1 MIVLICV
8 KIFWM
13 EDSDIKI
20 VLVEDDSVIRE
31 SFEFLLNEEEGYAV
45 VAAFPSAEDA
55 IRSIAALDPDVILLD
70 IQLPGLSGLEALPKL
85 KSLVPDVAVIIL
97 SVNEHQ
103 DSVFEA
109 LAKGA
114 SGYLTKNTAPEKILE
129 AVNEVMLG
137 GGPMSAHIAKM
148 VVNSFQRSKE
158 SPLTRRETEILEQV
172 ATGKARSVIANE
184 FFIDLETVKS
194 HLKNIYAKLDV
205 HSKADA
211 IKTAKENRF
220 I

>member
-1 MIVLICV
+1 M
-8 KIFWM
+8 KRT
-13 EDSDIKI
+13 SDIQI
-20 VLVEDDSVIRE
+20 VLVEDDSVIRD
-31 SFEFLLNEEEGYAV
+31 SFQFLLNEEEGYAV
-45 VAAFPSAEDA
+45 TGAFANAEDA
-55 IRSIAALDPDVILLD
+55 IKSVASLDPDVVLLD
-70 IQLPGLSGLEALPKL
+70 IQLPGMSGLQALPKI
-85 KSLVPDVAVIIL
+85 KSLVPDAAVIIL

-103 DSVFEA
+103 DTVFEA

-114 SGYLTKNTAPEKILE
+114 AGYLTKNTPPQKILE

-148 VVNSFQRSKE
+148 VVNSFQRSNE
-158 SPLTRRETEILEQV
+158 SPLTRRETEILEQI
-172 ATGKARSVIANE
+172 AAGKTRGKIADE

-211 IKTAKENRF
+211 IKTARINKF

>member
-1 MIVLICV
+1 MNSTGDIQIVLI
-8 KIFWM
+8 
-13 EDSDIKI
+13 
-20 VLVEDDSVIRE
+20 EDDMVIRE
-31 SFEFLLNEEEGYAV
+31 SFEFLLNEEEGCSVIGAFADAESALRS
-45 VAAFPSAEDA
+45 VAS
-55 IRSIAALDPDVILLD
+55 LDPDVILLD

-85 KSLVPDVAVIIL
+85 KDLAPEAAVIIL

-103 DSVFEA
+103 DTVFDA

-114 SGYLTKNTAPEKILE
+114 SGYLTKNTPPERIVS

-148 VVNSFQRSKE
+148 VVSSFQRSKE
-158 SPLTRRETEILEQV
+158 SPLTRRETEILEQI
-172 ATGKARSVIANE
+172 AAGKTRGKIADE

-211 IKTAKENRF
+211 IKAAKMNKF

>member
-1 MIVLICV
+1 MNST
-8 KIFWM
+8 
-13 EDSDIKI
+13 SDIQI
-20 VLVEDDSVIRE
+20 VLVEDDSVIRD
-31 SFEFLLNEEEGYAV
+31 SFQFLLNEEDGYAV
-45 VAAFPSAEDA
+45 TGAFANAEDA
-55 IRSIAALDPDVILLD
+55 IKSVAALDPDVVLLD
-70 IQLPGLSGLEALPKL
+70 IQLPGLSGLQALPKI
-85 KSLVPDVAVIIL
+85 KALVPDAAVIIL

-103 DSVFEA
+103 DTVFEA

-114 SGYLTKNTAPEKILE
+114 SGYLTKNTPPQKILE

-148 VVNSFQRSKE
+148 VVNSFQRSNE
-158 SPLTRRETEILEQV
+158 SPLTRRETEILEQI
-172 ATGKARSVIANE
+172 AAGKTRGKIADE

-211 IKTAKENRF
+211 IKTARINKF

>member
-1 MIVLICV
+1 MNST
-8 KIFWM
+8 
-13 EDSDIKI
+13 SDIQI
-20 VLVEDDSVIRE
+20 VLVEDDSVIRD
-31 SFEFLLNEEEGYAV
+31 SFQFLLNEEEGYAV
-45 VAAFPSAEDA
+45 TGAFANAEDA
-55 IRSIAALDPDVILLD
+55 IKSVAALDPDVVLLD
-70 IQLPGLSGLEALPKL
+70 IQLPGLSGLQALPKI
-85 KSLVPDVAVIIL
+85 KALVPDAAVIIL

-103 DSVFEA
+103 DTVFEA
-109 LAKGA
+109 LSKGA
-114 SGYLTKNTAPEKILE
+114 SGYLTKNTPPQKILE

-148 VVNSFQRSKE
+148 VVNSFQRSNE
-158 SPLTRRETEILEQV
+158 SPLTRRETEILEQI
-172 ATGKARSVIANE
+172 AAGKTRGKIADE

-211 IKTAKENRF
+211 IKTARINKF

>member
-1 MIVLICV
+1 M
-8 KIFWM
+8 KRT
-13 EDSDIKI
+13 SDIQI
-20 VLVEDDSVIRE
+20 VLVEDDSVIRD
-31 SFEFLLNEEEGYAV
+31 SFQFLLNEEEGYAV
-45 VAAFPSAEDA
+45 IGAFANAEDA
-55 IRSIAALDPDVILLD
+55 IKSVASLDPDVVLLD
-70 IQLPGLSGLEALPKL
+70 IQLPGISGLQALPKI
-85 KSLVPDVAVIIL
+85 KALVPDAAVIIL

-103 DSVFEA
+103 DTVFEA

-114 SGYLTKNTAPEKILE
+114 AGYLTKNTPPQKILE

-148 VVNSFQRSKE
+148 VVSSFQRSNE
-158 SPLTRRETEILEQV
+158 SPLTRRETEILEQI
-172 ATGKARSVIANE
+172 AAGKTRGKIADE

-211 IKTAKENRF
+211 IKTAKINKF

>member
-1 MIVLICV
+1 M
-8 KIFWM
+8 KRT
-13 EDSDIKI
+13 SDIQI
-20 VLVEDDSVIRE
+20 VLVEDDRVIRD
-31 SFEFLLNEEEGYAV
+31 SFQFLLNEEEGYAV
-45 VAAFPSAEDA
+45 TGAFANAEDA
-55 IRSIAALDPDVILLD
+55 IKSVATLDPDVVLLD
-70 IQLPGLSGLEALPKL
+70 IQLPGISGLQALPKI
-85 KSLVPDVAVIIL
+85 KALVPDAAVIIL

-103 DSVFEA
+103 DTVFEA

-114 SGYLTKNTAPEKILE
+114 AGYLTKNTPPQKILE

-148 VVNSFQRSKE
+148 VVNSFQRSNE
-158 SPLTRRETEILEQV
+158 SPLTRRETEILEQI
-172 ATGKARSVIANE
+172 AAGKTRGKIADE

-211 IKTAKENRF
+211 IKTARINKF

>member
-1 MIVLICV
+1 M
-8 KIFWM
+8 KRT
-13 EDSDIKI
+13 SDIQI
-20 VLVEDDSVIRE
+20 VLVEDDSVIRD
-31 SFEFLLNEEEGYAV
+31 SFQFLLNEEEGYAV
-45 VAAFPSAEDA
+45 TGAFANAEEAIKSVAG
-55 IRSIAALDPDVILLD
+55 LDPDVVLLD
-70 IQLPGLSGLEALPKL
+70 IQLPGISGLQALPKI
-85 KSLVPDVAVIIL
+85 KALVPDAAVIIL

-103 DSVFEA
+103 DTVFEA

-114 SGYLTKNTAPEKILE
+114 AGYLTKNTPPQKILE

-148 VVNSFQRSKE
+148 VVNSFQRSNE
-158 SPLTRRETEILEQV
+158 SPLTRRETEILEQI
-172 ATGKARSVIANE
+172 AAGKTRGKIADE

-211 IKTAKENRF
+211 IKTARINKF

>member
-1 MIVLICV
+1 MNST
-8 KIFWM
+8 
-13 EDSDIKI
+13 SDIQI
-20 VLVEDDSVIRE
+20 VLVEDDSVIRD
-31 SFEFLLNEEEGYAV
+31 SFQFLLNEEDGYAV
-45 VAAFPSAEDA
+45 TGAFANAEDA
-55 IRSIAALDPDVILLD
+55 IKSVVALDPDVVLLD
-70 IQLPGLSGLEALPKL
+70 IQLPGISGLQALPKI
-85 KSLVPDVAVIIL
+85 KSLVPDAAIIIL

-103 DSVFEA
+103 DTVFEA
-109 LAKGA
+109 LSKGA
-114 SGYLTKNTAPEKILE
+114 SGYLTKNTPPQKILE

-148 VVNSFQRSKE
+148 VVNSFQRSNE
-158 SPLTRRETEILEQV
+158 SPLTRRETEILEQI
-172 ATGKARSVIANE
+172 AAGKTRGKIADE

-211 IKTAKENRF
+211 IKTARINKF

>member
-1 MIVLICV
+1 M
-8 KIFWM
+8 KRT
-13 EDSDIKI
+13 SDIQI
-20 VLVEDDSVIRE
+20 VLVEDDSVIRD
-31 SFEFLLNEEEGYAV
+31 SFQFLLNEEEGYAV
-45 VAAFPSAEDA
+45 TGAFANAEDA
-55 IRSIAALDPDVILLD
+55 IKSVASLDPDVVLLD
-70 IQLPGLSGLEALPKL
+70 IQLPGLSGLQALPKI
-85 KSLVPDVAVIIL
+85 KALVPDAAVIIL

-103 DSVFEA
+103 DTVFEA

-114 SGYLTKNTAPEKILE
+114 AGYLTKNTPPQKILE

-148 VVNSFQRSKE
+148 VVNSFQRSNE
-158 SPLTRRETEILEQV
+158 SPLTRRETEILEQI
-172 ATGKARSVIANE
+172 AAGKTRGKIADE

-211 IKTAKENRF
+211 IKTARINKF

>member
-1 MIVLICV
+1 M
-8 KIFWM
+8 KRT
-13 EDSDIKI
+13 SDIQI
-20 VLVEDDSVIRE
+20 VLVEDDSVIRD
-31 SFEFLLNEEEGYAV
+31 SFQFLLNEEDGYAV
-45 VAAFPSAEDA
+45 TGAFANAEDA
-55 IRSIAALDPDVILLD
+55 IKSVVSLDPDVVLLD
-70 IQLPGLSGLEALPKL
+70 IQLPGISGLQALPKI
-85 KSLVPDVAVIIL
+85 KALVPDAAVIIL

-103 DSVFEA
+103 DTVFEA

-114 SGYLTKNTAPEKILE
+114 AGYLTKNTPPQKILE

-148 VVNSFQRSKE
+148 VVNSFQRSNE
-158 SPLTRRETEILEQV
+158 SPLTRRETEILEQI
-172 ATGKARSVIANE
+172 AAGKTRGKIADE

-211 IKTAKENRF
+211 IKTARINKF

>member
-1 MIVLICV
+1 M
-8 KIFWM
+8 KRT
-13 EDSDIKI
+13 SDIQI
-20 VLVEDDSVIRE
+20 VLVEDDSVIRD
-31 SFEFLLNEEEGYAV
+31 SFQFLLNEEEGYTV
-45 VAAFPSAEDA
+45 TGAFANAEDA
-55 IRSIAALDPDVILLD
+55 IKSVAGLDPDVVLLD
-70 IQLPGLSGLEALPKL
+70 IQLPGISGLQALPKI
-85 KSLVPDVAVIIL
+85 KALVPDAAVIIL

-103 DSVFEA
+103 DTVFEA

-114 SGYLTKNTAPEKILE
+114 AGYLTKNTPPQKILE

-148 VVNSFQRSKE
+148 VVNSFQRSNE
-158 SPLTRRETEILEQV
+158 SPLTRRETEILEQI
-172 ATGKARSVIANE
+172 AAGKTRGKIADE

-211 IKTAKENRF
+211 IKTARINKF

>member
-1 MIVLICV
+1 MNST
-8 KIFWM
+8 
-13 EDSDIKI
+13 SDIQI
-20 VLVEDDSVIRE
+20 VLVEDDSVIRD
-31 SFEFLLNEEEGYAV
+31 SFQFLLNEEEGYAV
-45 VAAFPSAEDA
+45 TGAFANAEDA
-55 IRSIAALDPDVILLD
+55 IKSVAALDPDVVLLD
-70 IQLPGLSGLEALPKL
+70 IQLPGLSGLQALPKI
-85 KSLVPDVAVIIL
+85 KALVPDAAVIIL

-103 DSVFEA
+103 DTVFEA
-109 LAKGA
+109 LSKGA
-114 SGYLTKNTAPEKILE
+114 SGYLTKNTPPQKILE

-148 VVNSFQRSKE
+148 VVNSFQRNNE
-158 SPLTRRETEILEQV
+158 SPLTRRETEILEQI
-172 ATGKARSVIANE
+172 AAGKTRGKIADE

-211 IKTAKENRF
+211 IKTARINKF

>member
-1 MIVLICV
+1 MNNT
-8 KIFWM
+8 
-13 EDSDIKI
+13 SDIQI
-20 VLVEDDSVIRE
+20 VLVEDDSVIRD
-31 SFEFLLNEEEGYAV
+31 SFQFLLNEEDGYAV
-45 VAAFPSAEDA
+45 TGAFANAEDA
-55 IRSIAALDPDVILLD
+55 IKSVVALDPDVVLLD
-70 IQLPGLSGLEALPKL
+70 IQLPGISGLQALPKI
-85 KSLVPDVAVIIL
+85 KSLVPDAAIIIL

-103 DSVFEA
+103 DTVFEA
-109 LAKGA
+109 LSKGA
-114 SGYLTKNTAPEKILE
+114 SGYLTKNTPPQKILE

-148 VVNSFQRSKE
+148 VVNSFQRSNE
-158 SPLTRRETEILEQV
+158 SPLTRRETEILEQI
-172 ATGKARSVIANE
+172 AAGKTRGKIADE

-211 IKTAKENRF
+211 IKTARINKF

>member
-1 MIVLICV
+1 MNRT
-8 KIFWM
+8 
-13 EDSDIKI
+13 SDIQI
-20 VLVEDDSVIRE
+20 VLVEDDSVIRD
-31 SFEFLLNEEEGYAV
+31 SFQFLLNEEEGYAV
-45 VAAFPSAEDA
+45 TGAFANAEDA
-55 IRSIAALDPDVILLD
+55 IKSVAALDPDVVLLD
-70 IQLPGLSGLEALPKL
+70 IQLPGISGLQALPKI
-85 KSLVPDVAVIIL
+85 KALVPDAAVIIL

-103 DSVFEA
+103 DTVFEA
-109 LAKGA
+109 LSKGA
-114 SGYLTKNTAPEKILE
+114 SGYLTKNTPPQKILE

-148 VVNSFQRSKE
+148 VVNSFQRSNE
-158 SPLTRRETEILEQV
+158 SPLTRRETEILEQI
-172 ATGKARSVIANE
+172 AAGKTRGKIADE

-211 IKTAKENRF
+211 IKTARINKF

>member
-1 MIVLICV
+1 MSKHTDINIVLI
-8 KIFWM
+8 
-13 EDSDIKI
+13 
-20 VLVEDDSVIRE
+20 EDDNVIRE
-31 SFEFLLNEEEGYAV
+31 SFEFLLNEEDGYSV
-45 VAAFPSAEDA
+45 VGAFGNAEAAIKQLPH
-55 IRSIAALDPDVILLD
+55 LDPDVILLD
-70 IQLPGLSGLEALPKL
+70 IQLPGLTGLEALPKI
-85 KSLVPDVAVIIL
+85 KDLVPDVAVIIL

-103 DSVFEA
+103 DTVFDA

-114 SGYLTKNTAPEKILE
+114 SGYLTKNTAPQRILE

-148 VVNSFQRSKE
+148 VVSSFQRSKA
-158 SPLTRRETEILEQV
+158 SPLTRRETEILEQI
-172 ATGKARSVIANE
+172 AAGKTRGMIADE

-194 HLKNIYAKLDV
+194 HMKNIYSKLEV

-211 IKTAKENRF
+211 IKTAKMNKF

>member
-1 MIVLICV
+1 MNNNNDIRVVLI
-8 KIFWM
+8 
-13 EDSDIKI
+13 
-20 VLVEDDSVIRE
+20 EDDEVIRE
-31 SFEFLLNEEEGYAV
+31 GFSFLLDQEEGCSV
-45 VAAFPSAEDA
+45 VGAFSDAEKA
-55 IRSIAALDPDVILLD
+55 LNALVSLDPDVILLD
-70 IQLPGLSGLEALPKL
+70 IQLPGLSGIEALPKIKDIL
-85 KSLVPDVAVIIL
+85 PDVAVIIL

-103 DSVFEA
+103 DTVFDA

-114 SGYLTKNTAPEKILE
+114 SGYLTKNTPPDKIVA

-148 VVNSFQRSKE
+148 VVSSFQRSKE
-158 SPLTRRETEILEQV
+158 SPLTRRETEILEQI
-172 ATGKARSVIANE
+172 AAGKTRSRIADE
-184 FFIDLETVKS
+184 LFIDLETVKS

-211 IKTAKENRF
+211 IKTAKANKF

>member
-1 MIVLICV
+1 M
-8 KIFWM
+8 KRT
-13 EDSDIKI
+13 SDIQI
-20 VLVEDDSVIRE
+20 VLVEDDSVIRD
-31 SFEFLLNEEEGYAV
+31 SFQFLLNEEEGYAV
-45 VAAFPSAEDA
+45 TGAFANAEEA
-55 IRSIAALDPDVILLD
+55 IKSIASLDPDVVLLD
-70 IQLPGLSGLEALPKL
+70 IQLPGISGLQALPKI
-85 KSLVPDVAVIIL
+85 KALVPDAAVIIL

-103 DSVFEA
+103 DTVFEA

-114 SGYLTKNTAPEKILE
+114 AGYLTKNTPPQKILE

-148 VVNSFQRSKE
+148 VVNSFQRSNE
-158 SPLTRRETEILEQV
+158 SPLTRRETEILEQI
-172 ATGKARSVIANE
+172 AAGKTRGKIADE

-211 IKTAKENRF
+211 IKTARINKF

>member
-1 MIVLICV
+1 M
-8 KIFWM
+8 KRT
-13 EDSDIKI
+13 SDIQI
-20 VLVEDDSVIRE
+20 VLVEDDSVIRD
-31 SFEFLLNEEEGYAV
+31 SFQFLLNEEEGYAV
-45 VAAFPSAEDA
+45 TGAFANAEEAIKSVAS
-55 IRSIAALDPDVILLD
+55 LDPDVVLLD
-70 IQLPGLSGLEALPKL
+70 IQLPGISGLQALPKI
-85 KSLVPDVAVIIL
+85 KALVPDAAVIIL

-103 DSVFEA
+103 DTVFEA

-114 SGYLTKNTAPEKILE
+114 AGYLTKNTPPQKILE

-148 VVNSFQRSKE
+148 VVNSFQRSNE
-158 SPLTRRETEILEQV
+158 SPLTRRETEILEQI
-172 ATGKARSVIANE
+172 AAGKTRGKIADE

-211 IKTAKENRF
+211 IKTARINKF

>member
-1 MIVLICV
+1 M
-8 KIFWM
+8 KRT
-13 EDSDIKI
+13 SDIQI
-20 VLVEDDSVIRE
+20 VLVEDDSVIRD
-31 SFEFLLNEEEGYAV
+31 SFQFLLNEEEGYTV
-45 VAAFPSAEDA
+45 SGAFATAEDA
-55 IRSIAALDPDVILLD
+55 IKSVASLDPDVVLLD
-70 IQLPGLSGLEALPKL
+70 IQLPGLSGLQALPKI
-85 KSLVPDVAVIIL
+85 KALVPDAAVIIL

-103 DSVFEA
+103 DTVFEA

-114 SGYLTKNTAPEKILE
+114 AGYLTKNTPPQKILE

-148 VVNSFQRSKE
+148 VVNSFQRSNE
-158 SPLTRRETEILEQV
+158 SPLTRRETEILEQI
-172 ATGKARSVIANE
+172 AAGKTRGKIADE

-211 IKTAKENRF
+211 IKTARINKF

>member
-1 MIVLICV
+1 M
-8 KIFWM
+8 KRT
-13 EDSDIKI
+13 SDIQI
-20 VLVEDDSVIRE
+20 VLVEDDSVIRD
-31 SFEFLLNEEEGYAV
+31 SFQFLLNEEEGYAV
-45 VAAFPSAEDA
+45 TGAFANAEDA
-55 IRSIAALDPDVILLD
+55 IKSVAALDPDIVLLD
-70 IQLPGLSGLEALPKL
+70 IQLPGISGLQALPKI
-85 KSLVPDVAVIIL
+85 KALVPDVAVIIL

-103 DSVFEA
+103 DTVFEA
-109 LAKGA
+109 LSKGA
-114 SGYLTKNTAPEKILE
+114 AGYLTKNTPPQKILE

-148 VVNSFQRSKE
+148 VVNSFQRSNE
-158 SPLTRRETEILEQV
+158 SPLTRRETEILEQI
-172 ATGKARSVIANE
+172 AAGKTRGKIADE

-211 IKTAKENRF
+211 IKTARINKF